1 MRART
6 GVYQAFEISPPE
18 KDGVRALCQHVCFIQ
33 GYVSTKITTVS
44 ILFYILQS
52 AQRVEERGIKSFM
65 SAEVD

>member
-1 MRART
+1 M
-6 GVYQAFEISPPE
+6 
-18 KDGVRALCQHVCFIQ
+18 RALCQHVCFIQ

-44 ILFYILQS
+44 ILFYILHS